1 MTFTSVEIIALILIV
16 FSAIKIIVLLISPIS
31 WMNFAKGIYKNPK
44 LMQFIAFILAAVV
57 LYYLV
62 DAGITIVQIFA
73 VTAFVAFL
81 VLMGLATEFD
91 HFIKK
96 SQAMI
101 KKGTLWKQYWLYS
114 LIWVALLIWGIK
126 ELFF

>member
-1 MTFTSVEIIALILIV
+1 MAFTSVEIIALIVIV
-16 FSAIKIIVLLISPIS
+16 GAVIKMLVLLVSPIS
-31 WMNFAKGIYKNPK
+31 WMNFAKGVYKNPK
-44 LMQFIAFILAAVV
+44 LVQVVSLVLAGIV

-62 DAGITIVQIFA
+62 GAGITIVQILA
-73 VTAFVAFL
+73 VTAFVAL
-81 VLMGLATEFD
+81 LIMMGLATEID
-91 HFIKK
+91 YFIKK
-96 SQAMI
+96 QQAMI